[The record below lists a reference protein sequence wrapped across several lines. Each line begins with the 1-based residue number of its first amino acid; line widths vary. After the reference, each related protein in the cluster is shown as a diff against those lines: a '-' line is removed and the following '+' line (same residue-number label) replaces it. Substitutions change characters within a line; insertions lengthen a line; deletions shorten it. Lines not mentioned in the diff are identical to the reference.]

1 VSDKE
6 EPSGE
11 VKQLVAEGKVA
22 QAIRLYR
29 EQTGADMPSAIN
41 AIGKLADS

>member
-1 VSDKE
+1 MSDKE
-6 EPSGE
+6 EPSDE

-22 QAIRLYR
+22 QAVRLYR
-29 EQTGADMPSAIN
+29 EQSGADMPTAIN